1 MATHPPVGGLPVHDK
16 VLAPTMNNTLA
27 YWLRQRRPL
36 LTTPQDSRRVL
47 AFAQPLTHGT
57 RIIPTPAEKYL
68 LDQFVREEI
77 WLDQLLASLESTT
90 VA

>member
-1 MATHPPVGGLPVHDK
+1 
-16 VLAPTMNNTLA
+16 
-27 YWLRQRRPL
+27 
-36 LTTPQDSRRVL
+36 VL

-57 RIIPTPAEKYL
+57 RIIPTPAEKCL